1 MIKFLLAAL
10 LAVLLAACHNGNTPQ
25 VAATN
30 PDSLAGTYSV
40 NMHGT
45 VIRFKVDENNG
56 HYKMA
61 QYDNRDG
68 SWLDLKR
75 DFTPLSK
82 DAFEKKSGFPIDGYV
97 AGMEAGDMLVM
108 HVPAGW
114 SRGLASTK
122 TGYLLFWDRP
132 YEMQKDS

>member
-1 MIKFLLAAL
+1 MIKFLLATL
-10 LAVLLAACHNGNTPQ
+10 LVVLFAACHNGGSPQ

-30 PDSLAGTYSV
+30 PDSLVGTYSV

-45 VIRFKVDENNG
+45 VVRFKVDENNG

-61 QYDNRDG
+61 RYDNLDRSWRDF
-68 SWLDLKR
+68 KR
-75 DFTPLSK
+75 DFKPLSK
-82 DAFEKKSGFPIDGYV
+82 DVFENQAGFRIDGYV
-97 AGMEAGDMLVM
+97 AGMEADDMLVL

-114 SRGLASTK
+114 SRGQASTK
-122 TGYLLFWDRP
+122 TGYLLFWGSP

>member
-10 LAVLLAACHNGNTPQ
+10 LAVLLAACHNGSTPQ
-25 VAATN
+25 VAAIN

-45 VIRFKVDENNG
+45 VIRFKVDENKG
-56 HYKMA
+56 HYKLA
-61 QYDNRDG
+61 QYDNRDE

-75 DFTPLSK
+75 DFTPLSR
-82 DAFEKKSGFPIDGYV
+82 DAFEKKAGFPLDGYI
-97 AGMEAGDMLVM
+97 AGMEAGDMAVV

-114 SRGLASTK
+114 SRGQASTK
-122 TGYLLFWDRP
+122 TGYLLLWGSS